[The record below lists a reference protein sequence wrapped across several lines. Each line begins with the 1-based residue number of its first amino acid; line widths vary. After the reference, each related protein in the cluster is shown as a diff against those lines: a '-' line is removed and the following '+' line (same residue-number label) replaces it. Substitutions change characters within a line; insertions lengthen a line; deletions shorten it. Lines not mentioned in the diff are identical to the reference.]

1 MRVELIT
8 SDSKVLLDK
17 KIKEIIGTNDVVIKY
32 NMEESSIADILEEAS
47 YVSLFNEQKYVI
59 VKNADIFG
67 KKKITEK
74 ETESLLQY
82 LKNPYPN
89 TTLIFTTYE
98 TIDKRKN
105 ITKTL
110 EEKQAIVELKA
121 PKNYELTQEI
131 KKQMKNYKISDAS
144 IKYIIDACLGNYDLI
159 MKDLEKF
166 PLYFQK
172 QDSISGEAVRQIVAS
187 NTTDNLFK
195 FTDAVIKK
203 DLHDAIHL
211 LEDFLSLKIDAIQLL
226 NLLAREYRL
235 MYYYKILER
244 QRKSSREIMSELKLQ
259 DWQVQKIMK
268 NASIYHQDDLKDY
281 LIELSKIDYKIK
293 SGQYDKNLAL
303 YSFLVQNLEY

>member
-131 KKQMKNYKISDAS
+131 KKQMKNYKISDVS

-159 MKDLEKF
+159 MKELEKF

-259 DWQVQKIMK
+259 DWQVQKIIK

>member
-131 KKQMKNYKISDAS
+131 KKQMKNYKISDVS

-159 MKDLEKF
+159 MKELEKF

-172 QDSISGEAVRQIVAS
+172 KDSISGEAVRQIVAS

-211 LEDFLSLKIDAIQLL
+211 LEDFLSLKIDTIQLL

-259 DWQVQKIMK
+259 DWQVQKIIK